1 MVGWQED
8 TGRRVK
14 ETPQRRQ
21 NLHLL
26 RTELI
31 LLCRRIASQEN
42 SHSSAT
48 YHITIPQLQMSLIHM
63 GKVRVKVELK
73 SAMIHKVSSIIVG
86 LPTDIHS
93 TSQSEQNRSDMFTDQ
108 LIS

>member
-1 MVGWQED
+1 
-8 TGRRVK
+8 
-14 ETPQRRQ
+14 
-21 NLHLL
+21 
-26 RTELI
+26 
-31 LLCRRIASQEN
+31 
-42 SHSSAT
+42 
-48 YHITIPQLQMSLIHM
+48 M